1 MDGIRSLRLFS
12 SLLLI
17 LSIISRFER
26 FVADRLFGLTGD
38 GQNPDTHI
46 ILSEIA
52 TTATTT
58 RSSRGHRLCF
68 EFIMV
73 MVVLFRPTPNERE
86 HHCVSP
92 SLFSSVDGT
101 TYLRTFICLPV
112 ARRDIRCFSV
122 VT

>member
-52 TTATTT
+52 ITATTA

-73 MVVLFRPTPNERE
+73 MVLFRPTPNER
-86 HHCVSP
+86 
-92 SLFSSVDGT
+92 
-101 TYLRTFICLPV
+101 
-112 ARRDIRCFSV
+112 
-122 VT
+122 